1 MRSFVFAEC
10 FAIGMLYSEKNE
22 LKVNYPMHR
31 TSQIPGRVGS
41 LLAAGILPLGTSL
54 GENSPKRAGRNLVT
68 WSEVVA
74 TASYHQ
80 ENN

>member
-41 LLAAGILPLGTSL
+41 LLAAGILPLGTDL
-54 GENSPKRAGRNLVT
+54 GENLPSARGET
-68 WSEVVA
+68 W
-74 TASYHQ
+74 
-80 ENN
+80 